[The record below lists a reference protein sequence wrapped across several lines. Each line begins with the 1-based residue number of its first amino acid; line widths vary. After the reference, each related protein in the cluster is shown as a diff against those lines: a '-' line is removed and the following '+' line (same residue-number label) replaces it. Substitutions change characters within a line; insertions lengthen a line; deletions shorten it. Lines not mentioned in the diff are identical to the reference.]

1 LVAERLIGV
10 SQFYLG
16 DLPAARH
23 HVERVVADCVG
34 SDHRSRIIRSSVAAG
49 VTARVFLAWVL
60 WLQGFP
66 EQAVR
71 TAESSIEDARATNH
85 ALTLCFA
92 LALAA
97 CPIALLVGDL
107 AAAEHYM
114 ETLLDHS
121 SRYALGRWR
130 AVGRG
135 YQGVL
140 ATKRGDIATGLP
152 LLRAGFDEL
161 DEAKFAVMRLITF
174 VMAEVLGHTGQISE
188 GLAVAEEAIAQ
199 SDTEGRSL
207 LAGFLRIKG
216 ELLLLQ
222 GAPGAAAAAEDLFR
236 QALGWARRQGALSWE
251 LRAATSLAR
260 LLRDQNRSA
269 EAISLLAPVY
279 DRFTEGFE
287 TDDLRAAK
295 ALIDGFYNSGGH
307 KAAVL
312 VELTRPRRSA

>member
-1 LVAERLIGV
+1 
-10 SQFYLG
+10 
-16 DLPAARH
+16 
-23 HVERVVADCVG
+23 
-34 SDHRSRIIRSSVAAG
+34 

-66 EQAVR
+66 EQAAR
-71 TAESSIEDARATNH
+71 IAGSSIEDARATNH

-114 ETLLDHS
+114 GTLLDHS
-121 SRYALGRWR
+121 SRYALARWR
-130 AVGRG
+130 TVGRG

-140 ATKRGDIATGLP
+140 AIKRGDVASGLP

-161 DEAKFAVMRLITF
+161 GEAKFAGMRLITF

-199 SDTEGRSL
+199 SERTEGRSL
-207 LAGFLRIKG
+207 LAGFLRVRG

-222 GAPGAAAAAEDLFR
+222 GAPGAAAMAENHFG
-236 QALGWARRQGALSWE
+236 QALDWARRQGALSFE

-260 LLRDQNRSA
+260 LLREQHRST
-269 EAISLLAPVY
+269 EAIALLAPVY

-287 TDDLRAAK
+287 TDHLKAAK
-295 ALIDGFYNSGGH
+295 ALIDGFYNTKGH
-307 KAAVL
+307 NAAAV
-312 VELTRPRRSA
+312 VELNTGTARRPA